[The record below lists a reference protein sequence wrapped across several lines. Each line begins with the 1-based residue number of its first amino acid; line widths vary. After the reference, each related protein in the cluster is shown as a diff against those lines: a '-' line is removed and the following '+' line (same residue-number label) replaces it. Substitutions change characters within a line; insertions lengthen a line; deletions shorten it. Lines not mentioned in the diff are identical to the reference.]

1 MTTSERSTEPPQDS
15 PEDLPLDGPILMVG
29 ERSYQIDDL
38 PEGSR
43 RLIQAIRDAEE
54 QALQLKRQINYIE
67 IARRALIQDL
77 LTSLPSQN

>member
-1 MTTSERSTEPPQDS
+1 MTTTERPTDPPQAL
-15 PEDLPLDGPILMVG
+15 PEDLPFDGPILMVG
-29 ERSYQIDDL
+29 EHSYQIDDL

-67 IARRALIQDL
+67 IARRALIQEL
-77 LTSLPSQN
+77 LTSLPAQN